1 MRYRL
6 FGFYAVAAL
15 AISPVAWAQF
25 GKLKG
30 TVDQVTKVTDK
41 FKDVQLTDE
50 EEIKLGEDIST
61 RVRAKY
67 GVVQDA
73 AIHKYVALVGTVL
86 VKKSSRSSLPFHFIV
101 LDTDGVNAFAAPG
114 GFIHVTRGALA
125 VMKNEAELAGVLS
138 HEIAHVTE
146 KHTIRAIQK
155 GKLVQM
161 GANETSVSSNPDLWK
176 RLTDEAYKVV
186 FAGFGRG
193 DELDAD
199 DHGVVVAAATGYAP
213 EGLGAFLTALK
224 ARNTGSDSKQGLFAS
239 HPETDERLQKLDA
252 LIKSRNLTGGE
263 TLQPRYAANVK
274 YQPVDQIK
282 IAAIAEG
289 TAGVAGGGESKDDQK
304 KDDQKK
310 EGDDQGKKKSRFSLS
325 KLTNPTATSGDTKQ
339 SAAVT
344 GSGGSRGVDRERE
357 AKGGPNP
364 SVVALALTDKD
375 VADFKKEG
383 KLKA

>member
-1 MRYRL
+1 ML
-6 FGFYAVAAL
+6 TICPL
-15 AISPVAWAQF
+15 AWAQF

-41 FKDVQLTDE
+41 FKDIQLTDQ

-67 GVVQDA
+67 GVVQDPA
-73 AIHKYVALVGTVL
+73 VHKYVSLVGTVL

-114 GFIHVTRGALA
+114 GFVHITRGALA
-125 VMKNEAELAGVLS
+125 LMKNEADLAGVLA

-146 KHTIRAIQK
+146 KHTIKAIQK

-161 GANETSVSSNPDLWK
+161 GASETSVSSNPDLWK
-176 RLTDEAYKVV
+176 RLSDEAYKVV

-199 DHGVVVAAATGYAP
+199 EHGIILTAGTGYAP
-213 EGLGAFLTALK
+213 EGLGEFLFALK
-224 ARNTGSDSKQGLFAS
+224 SRNTGSDSKQGLFAS
-239 HPETDERLQKLDA
+239 HPETDERLQKIEA
-252 LIKSRNLTGGE
+252 LIKGRNLAGGE
-263 TLQPRYAANVK
+263 MLQPRYAANVK
-274 YQPVDQIK
+274 YQPVDQVK

-289 TAGVAGGGESKDDQK
+289 TAGVAGGGEK

-310 EGDDQGKKKSRFSLS
+310 EGDDEGKKKSRFSLS
-325 KLTNPTATSGDTKQ
+325 RLSNPTATSGDTKQ
-339 SAAVT
+339 SSAVT

-364 SVVALALTDKD
+364 ALVAVTLTDKD
-375 VADFKKEG
+375 IADFKQEG

>member
-1 MRYRL
+1 MRYRVFGGLL
-6 FGFYAVAAL
+6 FAAL
-15 AISPVAWAQF
+15 AMNQVSWAQF
-25 GKLKG
+25 GRIKDKI
-30 TVDQVTKVTDK
+30 DQVSNR
-41 FKDVQLTDE
+41 FKDIQLTDA
-50 EEIKLGEDIST
+50 EEIKLGEDISG

-67 GVVQDA
+67 GVVQDP
-73 AIHKYVALVGTVL
+73 AIHKYVSLVGAVL
-86 VKKSSRSSLPFHFIV
+86 VKKSSRSTLPFHFIV

-114 GFIHVTRGALA
+114 GFIHITRGALA
-125 VMKNEAELAGVLS
+125 LMKNEADLAGVLG

-161 GANETSVSSNPDLWK
+161 GVNETSVSSNPEVWK
-176 RLTDEAYKVV
+176 RLTDEAYKIV

-199 DHGVVVAAATGYAP
+199 EHGIIVTASTGYAP
-213 EGLGAFLTALK
+213 EGLGEFLSALK

-252 LIKSRNLTGGE
+252 LIKSRNLSGGE
-263 TLQPRYAANVK
+263 VLQARYAANVK
-274 YQPVDQIK
+274 YQPMDQVK

-289 TAGVAGGGESKDDQK
+289 TSGVAAGGDK

-310 EGDDQGKKKSRFSLS
+310 EGEDDGKKKSRFSLS
-325 KLTNPTATSGDTKQ
+325 RLSNPTATSGDSKQ

-364 SVVALALTDKD
+364 ALVAVTLTDKELD
-375 VADFKKEG
+375 NFKKEG